1 MFAPMAPY
9 VAEEF
14 WSRPGHDGGINRVA
28 FPQADEKWLVDDEVE
43 VPVQVNGKVKAGL
56 KVDVDISEEDIRKLA
71 LADERIAALIEGK
84 ELKKFLYIPSRM
96 VTIAA
101 KRQPAEALSLGT
113 QLVPFVKALSRRYHG
128 RPALRKRRPQ
138 VWARNISPT

>member
-1 MFAPMAPY
+1 M
-9 VAEEF
+9 
-14 WSRPGHDGGINRVA
+14 SRKNFG
-28 FPQADEKWLVDDEVE
+28 ADRDMMVE
-43 VPVQVNGKVKAGL
+43 STEWHSPKPTRSGSWTTKSRCQFKVNGKVKAGL
-56 KVDVDISEEDIRKLA
+56 KVDVDISEEDIKKLA
-71 LADERIAALIEGK
+71 LADEGIAALIEGK
-84 ELKKFLYIPSRM
+84 ELKKFLCIPSRM